1 MKFKQIFIPITIV
14 AFLCSAILVAYL
26 SNYVFPW
33 QYQESIKATL
43 AMGGLSSLPDYA
55 EDIEIEK
62 RGSPFTRQFIIEFRS
77 TPIEIEK
84 WIKNSKRLKTNKP
97 RIVGETKVYEILPGE
112 NGAAGGR
119 VEVTGNKVLI
129 NMSWS

>member
-1 MKFKQIFIPITIV
+1 
-14 AFLCSAILVAYL
+14 
-26 SNYVFPW
+26 
-33 QYQESIKATL
+33 
-43 AMGGLSSLPDYA
+43 MGGLSSLPDYA